1 MRIRRAK
8 MADAAS
14 IAKVHVDSWRTTYQD
29 IVPHKY
35 LKKMTY
41 EKKKRLWESVL
52 LEGCVFVAENEEGQ
66 IIGFAT
72 GGEERSGA
80 YEEFQ
85 GELSTLY
92 ILESYQSRGLGK
104 CLVKTVIEEIETLG
118 ISTMVVSVLEETS
131 SKHFYE
137 ALGGQM
143 IDTVE
148 VEIGGKKLKELVYG
162 WKDISS
168 IYEKIG

>member
-1 MRIRRAK
+1 MIIRRAR
-8 MADAAS
+8 MADATG
-14 IAKVHVDSWRTTYQD
+14 IAKVHVDSWRKTYKD
-29 IVPHKY
+29 IVPKNI
-35 LKKMTY
+35 LKNMTY

-52 LEGCVFVAENEEGQ
+52 LEGCVFVAEDEEGR

-80 YEEFQ
+80 YEDFQ

-92 ILESYQSRGLGK
+92 IVEDYQSRELGER
-104 CLVKTVIEEIETLG
+104 LVKTVIEEIETLG
-118 ISTMVVSVLEETS
+118 FNSMVVSVLEENETTR
-131 SKHFYE
+131 FYE

-148 VEIGGKKLKELVYG
+148 VDIGGKKLKEFVYG
-162 WKDISS
+162 WKDLSS

>member
-1 MRIRRAK
+1 MIIRRAR
-8 MADAAS
+8 MADAAG
-14 IAKVHVDSWRTTYQD
+14 IAKVHVDSWRATYKD
-29 IVPHKY
+29 IVPNEF

-41 EKKKRLWESVL
+41 DKRKRLWESVL

-80 YEEFQ
+80 YEDFR

-92 ILESYQSRGLGK
+92 IVEAYQSRGIGK
-104 CLVKTVIEEIETLG
+104 RLVKTVIKEIETLG
-118 ISTMVVSVLEETS
+118 INTMVVSILEVNE